1 MALGELIEES
11 RGKTTNERV
20 LDVDP
25 PKVVTSFKMEGNF
38 KGTLCTEIGSYTAVL
53 GEGGILQ
60 GEGYGIITSKDGQ
73 GMTTWRGQ
81 GIGKFTGPGK
91 VNFRG
96 SIFLKVPSTI
106 EGGKLSNLN
115 NLVGVFEYETD
126 ENRNCSSKTWE
137 WK

>member
-1 MALGELIEES
+1 MALGELIEVS

-25 PKVVTSFKMEGNF
+25 PKVVTSFKMERNF

-60 GEGYGIITSKDGQ
+60 GEGYGIITPKDGQ
-73 GMTTWRGQ
+73 GMATWKGQ

-91 VNFRG
+91 VSFRG
-96 SIFLKVPSTI
+96 SIFLKVPSI
-106 EGGKLSNLN
+106 EGGELSNLN

-126 ENRNCSSKTWE
+126 ENGNCSSKTWE

>member
-1 MALGELIEES
+1 MALVQLVEES

-38 KGTLCTEIGSYTAVL
+38 KETLCPEIGSYTAVL

-73 GMTTWRGQ
+73 VMNKLKPSFYLSRLCMMFMAFKCKECGLKFEEKRRLDIHKQVHGRKPKISEYGSPEFNQDRLRG
-81 GIGKFTGPGK
+81 
-91 VNFRG
+91 
-96 SIFLKVPSTI
+96 
-106 EGGKLSNLN
+106 
-115 NLVGVFEYETD
+115 
-126 ENRNCSSKTWE
+126 
-137 WK
+137 